1 MSNTKSQTIYHIR
14 GYNGEIIIRGL
25 NLSKGEAKIYGEEY
39 LGTLNG
45 VKEIDGKT
53 ALALTILANTR
64 IVDVDASCVI

>member
-1 MSNTKSQTIYHIR
+1 MWLAR

-25 NLSKGEAKIYGEEY
+25 NLSRGEAKIYSEEY
-39 LGTLNG
+39 VGSLDG

-64 IVDVDASCVI
+64 IVDVDANCVI

>member
-1 MSNTKSQTIYHIR
+1 MSNTKSQTMYLAK

-25 NLSKGEAKIYGEEY
+25 NLSRGEAKIYSEEY
-39 LGTLNG
+39 VGTLNG

-64 IVDVDASCVI
+64 IVDVDANCVI